1 MAADQITAKDK
12 EKIDAD
18 PAEAVHTAGQFES
31 EQRGMVNNDEDDR
44 ERAEQIEAGLAF
56 AILKTRIDFH
66 LATVSIPP
74 NAHQSYFGIRAENL
88 SVICTSDKKSFEGK
102 STKVHLSLGKSA
114 RCSACDNNY
123 VAMRFIFLMV
133 TIAFVVAGSV
143 AAKENVGA
151 GGAEENVRAVQSKL
165 ADEGCYFG
173 EIDGAYSSDF
183 STALSRYQIRNGL
196 PITGQ
201 LDAETSKALNAK
213 PAIGPSTATTE
224 QSSETWRQLRKH
236 ERRKSTKARQS
247 EPAPTETSSPADN
260 ETPPGTDTPIQTTP
274 VEARSS
280 AESTQPA
287 SAPPAAA
294 SAGEFS
300 TDRLRDYVAA
310 FVLAGLDKSVGAEAE
325 FFADRVDYYDQGVMD
340 REKIQQD
347 LKRYDERWPERHFW
361 VAGKINVEPQGENR
375 VRVTFPLGFKLRN
388 GNKQSSGKVDKT
400 LVLEPAGDD
409 LQIVAVNERKAG

>member
-1 MAADQITAKDK
+1 MDTGGGFGGSPKHDLR
-12 EKIDAD
+12 
-18 PAEAVHTAGQFES
+18 S
-31 EQRGMVNNDEDDR
+31 QRSPLRDR
-44 ERAEQIEAGLAF
+44 F
-56 AILKTRIDFH
+56 
-66 LATVSIPP
+66 S
-74 NAHQSYFGIRAENL
+74 S
-88 SVICTSDKKSFEGK
+88 
-102 STKVHLSLGKSA
+102 GKSA
-114 RCSACDNNY
+114 RRSAFDNNY
-123 VAMRFIFLMV
+123 VTMRSVFLV
-133 TIAFVVAGSV
+133 GAIAFVVAGSV
-143 AAKENVGA
+143 AAKENAGA

-260 ETPPGTDTPIQTTP
+260 ETPPTGTDTPIQTTP

-361 VAGKINVEPQGENR
+361 VAGKINVEPQSENR

-400 LVLEPAGDD
+400 LVSGTCRRRSANRRG
-409 LQIVAVNERKAG
+409 ERRQSRLGKINQEARKIILPVLNSLHGESGTCFF

>member
-1 MAADQITAKDK
+1 VRLRRD
-12 EKIDAD
+12 
-18 PAEAVHTAGQFES
+18 G
-31 EQRGMVNNDEDDR
+31 
-44 ERAEQIEAGLAF
+44 
-56 AILKTRIDFH
+56 
-66 LATVSIPP
+66 
-74 NAHQSYFGIRAENL
+74 HQSYFGNRAENL
-88 SVICTSDKKSFEGK
+88 SVICASDEKPLIDTARITRGSRVGFGGSLKHDLRSQRSPLRDRFTS
-102 STKVHLSLGKSA
+102 GKSA
-114 RCSACDNNY
+114 QRSAFDNNY
-123 VAMRFIFLMV
+123 MTMRSVFLV
-133 TIAFVVAGSV
+133 GAIAFVVAGSV
-143 AAKENVGA
+143 VAKENAGA

-224 QSSETWRQLRKH
+224 QSSETWRQLRKR

-260 ETPPGTDTPIQTTP
+260 ETPPTGTDTPIKTTP
-274 VEARSS
+274 VEARTS
-280 AESTQPA
+280 AENTQPA
-287 SAPPAAA
+287 SAPPIAA

-325 FFADRVDYYDQGVMD
+325 FFADRVNYYDQGVMD

-361 VAGKINVEPQGENR
+361 VAGKINVEPQSENR

>member
-1 MAADQITAKDK
+1 MRSVFLVVAI
-12 EKIDAD
+12 
-18 PAEAVHTAGQFES
+18 AV
-31 EQRGMVNNDEDDR
+31 
-44 ERAEQIEAGLAF
+44 
-56 AILKTRIDFH
+56 
-66 LATVSIPP
+66 
-74 NAHQSYFGIRAENL
+74 
-88 SVICTSDKKSFEGK
+88 
-102 STKVHLSLGKSA
+102 
-114 RCSACDNNY
+114 
-123 VAMRFIFLMV
+123 VA
-133 TIAFVVAGSV
+133 AGSV

-151 GGAEENVRAVQSKL
+151 SGAEENVRAVQSKL

-213 PAIGPSTATTE
+213 PAIGPGTAATE
-224 QSSETWRQLRKH
+224 QSSETWRQLRKR
-236 ERRKSTKARQS
+236 ERRKSTKARES
-247 EPAPTETSSPADN
+247 EPAPTETPSPADD
-260 ETPPGTDTPIQTTP
+260 ETPPTGTDTPIQTTP

-294 SAGEFS
+294 SAEEFS

-325 FFADRVDYYDQGVMD
+325 FFADRVEYYDQGVMD

-361 VAGKINVEPQGENR
+361 VAGKINVEPQSENR